1 MHRGLNKQRY
11 KVLEVDEKG
20 NLYFYRTSILC
31 KNEIIKGLTNGRYT
45 TIDSTTPG
53 KSSCP
58 FIFLSERMW
67 SERSYRVQHKLIWN
81 NRSVNI
87 RLAGSKHIGFVDW
100 FRDYLVSEI
109 VCDWRRKNRFCVL
122 RIVQGS
128 FSEHMKNALKHDKT
142 EIYNL
147 SNVLRSL
154 KVHG

>member
-11 KVLEVDEKG
+11 KVFRVLEVDEKG

-31 KNEIIKGLTNGRYT
+31 KSEIIKRLTNGTYT

-53 KSSCP
+53 KSSCT
-58 FIFLSERMW
+58 FIFWSERMW
-67 SERSYRVQHKLIWN
+67 SERGYRVQHKLIWN

-109 VCDWRRKNRFCVL
+109 GCDWRRKNRFCVL
-122 RIVQGS
+122 RIVQ
-128 FSEHMKNALKHDKT
+128 EHMKNALKHDKT
-142 EIYNL
+142 EIYNP
-147 SNVLRSL
+147 SNVLQSL